1 MNLILAVVVGIGL
14 PLVFLA
20 LVWARDL
27 YASGS
32 FGNVLAAFAGGL
44 AAFGGAYVVNTW
56 IARRIG
62 FAAVTTTTAPII
74 EEVLKS
80 LVLLYL
86 VRSPSF
92 TYFVDGAIYGFAG
105 GTAFAVL
112 ENPFYAMNTPNS
124 GVALM
129 LMRAFSTSLMHG
141 TATALV
147 GISLGRFKFER
158 GGARGIA
165 LLLGWVFAIVLH
177 ASFNRAVYS
186 GVGGALLPLGVG
198 IGGVVLVVAFILW
211 GLREE
216 RQWLQEI
223 LDSKRGLKV
232 GVSSGEAAI
241 VLRLEDLDE
250 LVTPIAQHFGEDKR
264 DDVESFLRL
273 QAQLGI
279 KSKTLSKMPD
289 EQSRQEVAAQIAD
302 LRKQMDILRRKVGV
316 YCMSYVR
323 SILPPEGSLVWDRLG
338 EQLAQQRVTDKN
350 LWGDLGAKMSQ
361 EPTQG
366 SLFKKFVDQ

>member
-1 MNLILAVVVGIGL
+1 MNLILAVVVGVGL

-32 FGNVLAAFAGGL
+32 FGSVMTAFVGGL
-44 AAFGGAYVVNTW
+44 AAFGGAYLVNTW
-56 IARRIG
+56 ATQRWG
-62 FAAVTTTTAPII
+62 FATVTTTTAPIV

-86 VRSPSF
+86 VRSPDF

-112 ENPFYAMNTPNS
+112 ENPFYAMTTPNG
-124 GVALM
+124 GVVLM

-147 GISLGRFKFER
+147 GISLGRFKFGR
-158 GGARGIA
+158 GGTRGLA
-165 LLLGWVFAIVLH
+165 LLLGWVAAIVLH

-186 GVGGALLPLGVG
+186 GAGGALLPLGVG

-216 RQWLQEI
+216 RQWLQET
-223 LDSKRGLKV
+223 LSLKL
-232 GVSSGEAAI
+232 GVSSREAAV
-241 VLRLEDLDE
+241 VLRMEDLDE
-250 LVTPIAQHFGEDKR
+250 LLAPIVQHFGEDKR

-279 KSKTLSKMPD
+279 KCKVLNKTQG
-289 EQSRQEVAAQIAD
+289 EQPRKELTAQIAD
-302 LRKQMDILRRKVGV
+302 LRKQMDSLRRKVGI

-323 SILPPEGSLVWDRLG
+323 SILPPEGSPVWDRLG
-338 EQLAQQRVTDKN
+338 EQLTQQRVTDKN

-361 EPTQG
+361 EPSQG
-366 SLFKKFVDQ
+366 SLYKKIVDP